1 LGVDGVLD
9 ARDLFGE
16 RSSAPEVNMINSERR
31 CTRRYEMRLPVRYRV
46 SLKDSVP
53 LSGTGS
59 TCDLSTTGISFRCR
73 RPLPVGAHI
82 ELLVDW
88 PARHGENEP
97 VELQI
102 TGFVTRNEG
111 GRVGVRSTSR
121 KFRVDTAGEQRL
133 LATA

>member
-1 LGVDGVLD
+1 
-9 ARDLFGE
+9 
-16 RSSAPEVNMINSERR
+16 MMNSERR

>member
-1 LGVDGVLD
+1 
-9 ARDLFGE
+9 
-16 RSSAPEVNMINSERR
+16 MINSERR

-53 LSGTGS
+53 ISGSGS

-82 ELLVDW
+82 ELMVDW
-88 PARHGENEP
+88 PARHGDNEL

-102 TGFVTRNEG
+102 TGFVTRNES
-111 GRVGVRSTSR
+111 GRVAVRSTSR
-121 KFRVDTAGEQRL
+121 KFRVEAAGAQRL

>member
-1 LGVDGVLD
+1 
-9 ARDLFGE
+9 
-16 RSSAPEVNMINSERR
+16 
-31 CTRRYEMRLPVRYRV
+31 
-46 SLKDSVP
+46 
-53 LSGTGS
+53 
-59 TCDLSTTGISFRCR
+59 
-73 RPLPVGAHI
+73 LPVGAHI